1 MSDLRK
7 QLSKVTA
14 VTQEVEASFRFIE
27 TGLINLRSTKFV
39 GANNYVT
46 LQLLAAGF
54 ERLLKILLLLK
65 HKYLHGEFPKQAKA
79 HKYFSKYRNGHGIEE
94 LLKELL
100 LYADDVPLL
109 NSVPMV
115 ADDLAYLKNDPAFK
129 NLLHILTE
137 FAVAQRYF
145 YIDTIVL
152 DNFNPA
158 VNPFE
163 LFSDFIYD
171 FNQGVDTSG
180 LTYEQEDQRAI
191 KEAMICIEKGV
202 RAISRFFT
210 HGLDSLG
217 RQYYGDFSR
226 FILLKEEDLGSLKYT
241 EPKVSAADAYLPM
254 SKLSIAYLKLTTTAH
269 SQVISATEQPDWA
282 FTVPTVKVFS
292 VKQMF
297 YFAKIGSEI
306 FALTGLTSSRYKI
319 PVYFKS
325 RHLKPK
331 GYALYLLETAKKLK

>member
-1 MSDLRK
+1 MNDLGK
-7 QLSKVTA
+7 NLSKVVA

-27 TGLINLRSTKFV
+27 TGLLNLRSTKFI
-39 GANNYVT
+39 GANNHVT

-65 HKYLHGEFPKQAKA
+65 HKHLHGEFPEQVKA
-79 HKYFSKYRNGHGIEE
+79 HRYFSKYRNGHGIEE

-100 LYADDVPLL
+100 TYADEVPLM

-115 ADDLAYLKNDPAFK
+115 ADDLAYLKNDPAFHS
-129 NLLHILTE
+129 LLDILTE

-180 LTYEQEDQRAI
+180 LSYEQEDQRAI
-191 KEAMICIEKGV
+191 KAAIICIEKGV

-217 RQYYGDFSR
+217 RQYYGDFSS

-241 EPKVSAADAYLPM
+241 EPSVSAADSYLPIP
-254 SKLSIAYLKLTTTAH
+254 KLSLAYLKLVTTAR
-269 SQVISATEQPDWA
+269 SQIICASDHPDWP
-282 FTVPTVKVFS
+282 FTVSTIKVYFA
-292 VKQMF
+292 KPMF
-297 YFAKIGSEI
+297 YFAEIGNAV
-306 FALTGLTSSRYKI
+306 FALTGATSSHYQV
-319 PVYFKS
+319 PTYFKS
-325 RHLKPK
+325 PHLKPK
-331 GYALYLLETAKKLK
+331 GYALFLLETAQKLS